1 VARSLRTQAGAWASA
16 LLVLSGALGIV
27 AVGREPAPDRGP
39 CPSGYRQAGGEHEGV
54 APNDEARQRESDGGG
69 DEAERERE
77 AAASPEDCV
86 NKKHPESVYDLTQIN
101 GQRMARDVAPFTEL
115 RPGAYAAALAQRA
128 AVAGIGGT
136 WTPLGTTPLLS
147 AEEGYDEVNTSGLVE
162 LSGRIQDFAYDSA
175 GKRLYAAVAN
185 GGVWRSDDVGA
196 SWTSIGDNLPSQIVG
211 SVAWSTAGGGTLLAL
226 TGDGAFGGDSY
237 AGIGVYRSTDQ
248 GRSWQRATGVPD
260 GAIGFKLAV
269 DPSNPSVVYAA
280 TGFGLFRSTD
290 AGRSFVDVLLPT
302 GACAGHVHDK
312 GCFLANIVTDVVVR
326 ATDGF
331 GHQGGAVLAAVG
343 WRAGQK
349 QNADGSVQSP
359 NNGIYQS
366 TTGAPSTFTK
376 LTPSGFTP
384 QNRIGRVE
392 MGIAEGPQQDHNYVW
407 AVVED
412 AVKFNGGAPVL
423 DVPETP
429 AGPLPNPTVVDGV
442 YRSADFG
449 ATWTKLADAIDLAN
463 PANGSSLSASVQV
476 ATYAP
481 GVQSWYNQW
490 VRPDPTRQ
498 AAGGVPDRVLFG
510 LEEVWQLTGT
520 PSGAVPAR
528 VIGRYFGGTSC
539 LGLNANFPIC
549 PTNGGDTA
557 SSTTHPDQH
566 GAIYVPDASNG
577 VTVVVG
583 NDGGVYAQHAASGE
597 ALSNARWGVGANRG
611 LHTLLPYTAVMAKDG
626 TVWAGLQ
633 DNGDMKIEPGGKQI
647 MTYGGDGFFAAVD
660 PNKSDVSYEEYTEG
674 DMSVTTDGGKTWTGI
689 NPVLNAAQFATPF
702 VMDPTDANHL
712 MVGGRDVVETVFGP
726 DTTGRYVDEMDT
738 AHMWQQVYDLG
749 TQEEPGNADATG
761 IDNQL
766 SAVDLVGDAA
776 YVGFCGYCDTI
787 VQGTPFANGIA
798 TNVGGPKP
806 PKRMSGDGWHI
817 AAAKGLPTRY
827 ITSIAAD
834 PAEPRTVYVT
844 LGGYGRNWAPP
855 GAVADDLSKVGTGHV
870 FKSADAGET
879 FTDVSGNLP
888 DIAATSVTLR
898 NGQLIVGT
906 ELGAFIAPGTDGGAY
921 AILGPGLPNVPVN
934 SVRVSPQDPDLL
946 VVATYG
952 RGVYTYRFPAAGPAA
967 GAAGASQLP
976 ATGGPEGIYL
986 GLGIGGLAIAI
997 VSIAR
1002 RKPRARSV
1010 SG

>member
-1 VARSLRTQAGAWASA
+1 VTGASSRRAGALAST
-16 LLVLSGALGIV
+16 LLVLLGTLGI
-27 AVGREPAPDRGP
+27 AVVGSSAAPAERGP
-39 CPSGYRQAGGEHEGV
+39 CPPGYREGGGEHEGV
-54 APNDEARQRESDGGG
+54 AGDDDARREGN
-69 DEAERERE
+69 DEAERERP
-77 AAASPEDCV
+77 SGTDDCV
-86 NKKHPESVYDLTQIN
+86 NRKHPESLFDLTQIN
-101 GQRMARDVAPFTEL
+101 GQRVARDVAPFTEV
-115 RPGAYAAALAQRA
+115 RPGAYAAAVAQRA

-162 LSGRIQDFAYDSA
+162 LSGRIQDFAYDA
-175 GKRLYAAVAN
+175 VGKHLYAAVAN
-185 GGVWRSDDVGA
+185 GGVWRSDDAGA
-196 SWTSIGDNLPSQIVG
+196 TWTSTGDGLPSQIVG
-211 SVAWSTAGGGTLLAL
+211 SVAWSPPGGGTLLAL

-248 GRSWQRATGVPD
+248 GQTWQRGTGVPD

-290 AGRSFVDVLLPT
+290 AGRSFTDVVLPT
-302 GACAGHVHDK
+302 GPCAGHVHDK
-312 GCFLANIVTDVVVR
+312 GCFLANIATDVAVR
-326 ATDGF
+326 AADGF
-331 GHQGGAVLAAVG
+331 GHSGGAVLAAVG

-366 TTGAPSTFTK
+366 ATGAPGSFTK
-376 LTPSGFTP
+376 LTPPGFTP

-392 MGIAEGPQQDHNYVW
+392 MGIADGPQQNHNYVW

-412 AVKFNGGAPVL
+412 AVKLNGGAPVL

-429 AGPLPNPTVVDGV
+429 VGPLPNNTVIDGV

-449 ATWTKLADAIDLAN
+449 ATWTKLADATDLAN
-463 PANGSSLSASVQV
+463 PANGSSLSSSVQI

-490 VRPDPTRQ
+490 IRPDPTRQ

-510 LEEVWQLTGT
+510 LEEVWQLTGA
-520 PSGAVPAR
+520 PSGALPAR
-528 VIGRYFGGTSC
+528 AIGRYYGGTSC
-539 LGLNANFPIC
+539 LGLKVAFPIC
-549 PTNGGDTA
+549 PTNGGDPA

-566 GAIYVPDASNG
+566 GAIYLPDGTGG
-577 VTVVVG
+577 VTLVVG
-583 NDGGVYAQHAASGE
+583 NDGGVYTQHVATGE
-597 ALSNARWGVGANRG
+597 AFSNTRWGIGANRG
-611 LHTLLPYTAVMAKDG
+611 LHTLLPYKAVMAKDG
-626 TVWAGLQ
+626 RVWAGLQ
-633 DNGDMKIEPGGKQI
+633 DNGHMKIEPDGKQI

-660 PNKSDVSYEEYTEG
+660 PDKSDVAYEEYTEG
-674 DMSVTTDGGKTWTGI
+674 DMSVTTDGGKTWSGI
-689 NPVLNAAQFATPF
+689 NPVVNGGQFATPF

-712 MVGGRDVVETVFGP
+712 MVGGRDIVETVFGP
-726 DTTGRYVDEMDT
+726 DTTGRYIDETDT
-738 AHMWQQVYDLG
+738 EHMWQQVYDLG
-749 TQEEPGNADATG
+749 TQEDPGNADASG
-761 IDNQL
+761 IDNRL

-787 VQGTPFANGIA
+787 TEGTPFGNGLA

-806 PKRMSGDGWHI
+806 PKRMTADGWHI

-827 ITSIAAD
+827 ITSVAID
-834 PAEPRTVYVT
+834 PAEPRTVFVT

-855 GAVADDLSKVGTGHV
+855 GAVADDVSKVGTGHV
-870 FKSADAGET
+870 FKSTDAGET

-888 DIAATSVTLR
+888 DIAATWVTLR
-898 NGQLIVGT
+898 KGQLIVGT
-906 ELGAFIAPGTDGGAY
+906 ALGAFIAPGTDGGAY
-921 AILGPGLPNVPVN
+921 AVLGPGLPNVPVN
-934 SVRVSPQDPDLL
+934 SVLVAPQDPDLL

-952 RGVYTYRFPAAGPAA
+952 RGVYTYRFPAVAPAA
-967 GAAGASQLP
+967 AATDALP
-976 ATGGPEGIYL
+976 ATGGPGGVYL
-986 GLGIGGLAIAI
+986 GLGIGGLAIAM